1 MRFLNYITIIAI
13 GLAGIIGT
21 SCNEVENN
29 DVDNGIQSTDRVAE
43 RHELS
48 AVMENGEWKIVDTED
63 PDNVEIVVAP
73 GDTVVWN
80 APPESELYFQFM
92 DDSLT
97 GEFTE
102 VANRGESLRLAI
114 GKEAKEGD
122 NPYAVFVLNDSTYAR
137 GESPPRLI
145 IRR

>member
-1 MRFLNYITIIAI
+1 MRFLHYITIIAI
-13 GLAGIIGT
+13 GLAGIIVT

-29 DVDNGIQSTDRVAE
+29 DVENGIQSTDRVAE

-48 AVMENGEWKIVDTED
+48 AVMEDGEWKIVDTED

-92 DDSLT
+92 DDRLT

-102 VANRGESLRLAI
+102 VASRGESVSLII
-114 GKEAKEGD
+114 GERAKEGD
-122 NPYAVFVLNDSTYAR
+122 NPYAAFVINDSTYAR
-137 GESPPRLI
+137 GESPPRMI
-145 IRR
+145 VRR